1 MILTLVSFL
10 GLLACGC
17 QAVLQVSISLSKVEL
32 SVGESKFFTC
42 TALGEPVSVD
52 WFSPQGERMVPSQR
66 VLLHREG
73 VRSRLTLYSVN
84 VEDAGIYRCLATT
97 ASGLSQEATVV
108 LEIYQK
114 LTFRNV
120 PSPQEFRQGEEA
132 QVVCDVISSPVPI
145 VSWFYKEQEITPE
158 FSDRLQVV
166 PGNGLRILGLE
177 KRDEGLYRCEA
188 RVEARGEIDFRDISV
203 IVNVPPVISVPQQS
217 FNATADYQESVT
229 FTCRAYGS
237 PEPEVTW
244 KRRGQQVDQSE
255 RYVLKPLGSSLT
267 VRGSSLMVRGSSLTV
282 RGSSLTLRGI
292 TQGDGGPYICVAQN
306 KAGVAQQEL
315 FLKVFVQPSI
325 TVLVNVTV
333 VEGGVAV
340 LSCSAEGDP
349 LPGLTWRR
357 ASDGLS
363 FREGDKS
370 ADGRVQVH
378 GHHGK
383 STLSISAVRLQDR
396 GRFDCEA
403 LSRIGGHQK
412 SMYLDI
418 EYVPVFVSTHTRF
431 FSWEGNAVNL
441 SCAVQAHPPAVL
453 LWQRDRLTVG
463 TTTEGPGNARVYSAE
478 GRSLLEV
485 TPLSDGDFGQ
495 YSCTARNSIGAR
507 VQQFILA
514 QADVPSSPSSLRSS
528 SVSQRSA
535 MVTFTPPESHG
546 GVPVTGYLVRYR
558 STSAP
563 HWTETSSHGL
573 QTMVPLSG
581 LDPNSTYEVRVA
593 AFNGRGP
600 GEFSR
605 TETFH
610 TLPIRE
616 PSPPLVR
623 GQREAG
629 QAYRLGVFKQDD
641 GGLPILEYIVKYRL
655 EQEQGWVTRL
665 VSGQQDSVQLQP
677 LQWSARYEV
686 QISARNT
693 QGLSEPAYY
702 SFNTPQRPHV
712 TDSVLNDLGL
722 GVVVALGVCVVVLV
736 LLGLDLS
743 CCFLRRSGLL
753 MCVTRRLCGR
763 KSAPCSKGK
772 ELEEGKAAY
781 LKLPLKEENGR
792 EALST
797 EAVEEMQGGVEH
809 LEDRC
814 A

>member
-1 MILTLVSFL
+1 MITCFVPPLPPGQRGPGPGAQQEES
-10 GLLACGC
+10 
-17 QAVLQVSISLSKVEL
+17 VLQVSISLSKVEL

-73 VRSRLTLYSVN
+73 VRSRLTLYSVS

-177 KRDEGLYRCEA
+177 KRDEGCTAVRHVWRRAERSTSETSASSSTERPAGGAVRALC
-188 RVEARGEIDFRDISV
+188 VEA
-203 IVNVPPVISVPQQS
+203 
-217 FNATADYQESVT
+217 
-229 FTCRAYGS
+229 
-237 PEPEVTW
+237 
-244 KRRGQQVDQSE
+244 
-255 RYVLKPLGSSLT
+255 LGSSLT

-282 RGSSLTLRGI
+282 RGSSLTVRGI
-292 TQGDGGPYICVAQN
+292 NQGDGGPYICVAQN

-463 TTTEGPGNARVYSAE
+463 TTTEGPGNARVYSTE

-581 LDPNSTYEVRVA
+581 LDPNSTYE
-593 AFNGRGP
+593 
-600 GEFSR
+600 ESR
-605 TETFH
+605 A
-610 TLPIRE
+610 
-616 PSPPLVR
+616 PLVR

-743 CCFLRRSGLL
+743 CCFLRAPLQQGEGTGGGESCLSEVASEGGEREGGA
-753 MCVTRRLCGR
+753 VHGGGGGDAGR
-763 KSAPCSKGK
+763 GRAPGGQVC
-772 ELEEGKAAY
+772 
-781 LKLPLKEENGR
+781 
-792 EALST
+792 
-797 EAVEEMQGGVEH
+797 VEEAPPPH
-809 LEDRC
+809 KPPSY
-814 A
+814 